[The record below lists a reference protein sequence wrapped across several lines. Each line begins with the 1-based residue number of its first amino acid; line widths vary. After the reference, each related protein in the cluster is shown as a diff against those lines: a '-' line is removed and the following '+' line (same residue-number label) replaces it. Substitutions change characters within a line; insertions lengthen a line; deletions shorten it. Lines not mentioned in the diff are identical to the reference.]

1 MEKKFVANKALI
13 VNAEGKILLLRDAG
27 VGDHANAKG
36 QWDVPGGRM
45 EANETPQEALMR
57 EVHEEIGLEIDPA
70 LAQPFHV
77 GLWGVG
83 GDIVNNPVIGI
94 FYIVPIEQTEVT
106 LSAEHSEMIWVDPMQ
121 PLPGEMTG
129 DIAEI
134 LEAYRRRIKRV

>member
-45 EANETPQEALMR
+45 EANEAPKEALAR
-57 EVHEEIGLEIDPA
+57 EVREEIGLEIDPSMA
-70 LAQPFHV
+70 RPFHV
-77 GLWGVG
+77 DLWGVG
-83 GDIVNNPVIGI
+83 GDVVNNPVVGI
-94 FYIVPIEQTEVT
+94 FYVVHIPQVEVT
-106 LSAEHSEMIWVDPMQ
+106 LSAEHSEMIWVDPTQ
-121 PLPGEMTG
+121 PLPSEMTG

-134 LEAYRRRIKRV
+134 IEAYRRSCG